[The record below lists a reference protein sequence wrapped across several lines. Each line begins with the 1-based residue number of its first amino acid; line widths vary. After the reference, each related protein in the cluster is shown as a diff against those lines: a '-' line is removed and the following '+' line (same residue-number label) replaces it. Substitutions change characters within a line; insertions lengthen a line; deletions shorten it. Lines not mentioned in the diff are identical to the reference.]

1 MNYDN
6 IQLALQGERNDEFIN
21 EELKKLEDDSS
32 DEENQ
37 PVNNFSL
44 EKECLLSKMFH
55 QNSLCFL
62 IKSRGYGDD
71 LSNPLKA
78 AVAIELQVTKSIID
92 FLLY

>member
-6 IQLALQGERNDEFIN
+6 IQLALQGERNDDLIN
-21 EELKKLEDDSS
+21 EELNKLQAYSS

-37 PVNNFSL
+37 QVNNFAL
-44 EKECLLSKMFH
+44 EKECLLNKMFH

-71 LSNPLKA
+71 LNNPLKA
-78 AVAIELQVTKSIID
+78 AVAIELQVTKSIIG
-92 FLLY
+92 FLQ